1 MPPDLTALRAAF
13 AGGHYLLTEHT
24 SDRAAARGIVSRE
37 IEEAIANGEIIEDY
51 PADKYGPSCLILG
64 WTEAGRVLHIQTSY
78 PTPVKVITVY
88 EPSPDEWGADFR
100 ARTTYE

>member
-51 PADKYGPSCLILG
+51 PADKYGPSCLIMGL
-64 WTEAGRVLHIQTSY
+64 TEAGRVLHVQASY
-78 PTPVKVITVY
+78 PPSVKVITVY
-88 EPSPDEWGADFR
+88 EPSLSEWEGDFVTR
-100 ARTTYE
+100 KTR